1 MKSRVVVIDDEPKMA
16 EAIASALARSGHH
29 CTVFT
34 NGEAALADVLA
45 RPPDVVVTDWRMEG
59 LDGIELL
66 RRIHIEQPSTPVI
79 LVTAYGDVPS
89 AVAAMRAGA
98 FDYVTK
104 PFDNDELRSLVERAL
119 EIRRLREEN
128 RDLRREVLGSR
139 EAEVVA
145 ESDAMKRVLELVDR
159 AAPSKAPVL
168 ILGGSGVGKEIV
180 ARRLHY
186 GSDRWPRPFV
196 AVNAKALS
204 ESVLE
209 SELFGHEKGAFTGAQ
224 AAHAGC
230 FERAHGGTLFLDEI
244 GEVSPS
250 FQGKLLRVLQEGEVQ
265 RVGGSAPRK
274 VDARVVAA
282 TNRDLRADVQTGRF
296 REDLYFR
303 LDVIRIVIPPL
314 AERKE
319 DVLPLARFFLHR
331 QARASGR
338 ELRLSPEAEAH
349 LLAHDW
355 PGNVRELSNAIER
368 ACVLGEHEEIQP
380 EDLLLEER
388 RTESG
393 AASPDGTLQ
402 EVVDRAVSER
412 IRSALAEAHGRK
424 AEAAARLG
432 IERTTLFRWMKR
444 LGLS

>member
-1 MKSRVVVIDDEPKMA
+1 
-16 EAIASALARSGHH
+16 
-29 CTVFT
+29 
-34 NGEAALADVLA
+34 
-45 RPPDVVVTDWRMEG
+45 
-59 LDGIELL
+59 
-66 RRIHIEQPSTPVI
+66 
-79 LVTAYGDVPS
+79 
-89 AVAAMRAGA
+89 
-98 FDYVTK
+98 
-104 PFDNDELRSLVERAL
+104 
-119 EIRRLREEN
+119 
-128 RDLRREVLGSR
+128 
-139 EAEVVA
+139 
-145 ESDAMKRVLELVDR
+145 
-159 AAPSKAPVL
+159 
-168 ILGGSGVGKEIV
+168 
-180 ARRLHY
+180 
-186 GSDRWPRPFV
+186 
-196 AVNAKALS
+196 
-204 ESVLE
+204 
-209 SELFGHEKGAFTGAQ
+209 
-224 AAHAGC
+224 
-230 FERAHGGTLFLDEI
+230 
-244 GEVSPS
+244 
-250 FQGKLLRVLQEGEVQ
+250 VQ